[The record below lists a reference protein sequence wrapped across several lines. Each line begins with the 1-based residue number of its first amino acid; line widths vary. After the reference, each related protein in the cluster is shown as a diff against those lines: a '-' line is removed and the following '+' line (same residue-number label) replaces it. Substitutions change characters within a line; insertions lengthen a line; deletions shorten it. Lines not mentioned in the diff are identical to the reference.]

1 MRSCQITQWCQ
12 RVMEMEAAKGGRY
25 IDATMG
31 NGNDT
36 LFLCGLAG
44 EGGSVTAFDVQEL
57 ALERTKK
64 LLSEHGMAHRARLL
78 LDSHVNMDRYEEPAS
93 VDVICFNFGYLPGGA
108 HGMST
113 RAETSVQA
121 IRKGLSLLKPGALM
135 SLCIYSGGDTG
146 FLERAEILALL
157 KSLDARQYTVMLHEY
172 YNRPNNPPLPA
183 FIFKAS

>member
-1 MRSCQITQWCQ
+1 MRGYQITKWCQ
-12 RVMEMEAAKGGRY
+12 RVMEMEAVKGGSY

-44 EGGSVTAFDVQEL
+44 ESGSVTAFDVQAL

-64 LLSEHGMAHRARLL
+64 LLSEHGVARRARLL
-78 LDSHVNMDRYEEPAS
+78 LDSHVNMDSYVKPAS

-108 HGMST
+108 HEMST

-121 IRKGLSLLKPGALM
+121 IRKGLTLLKPGALM

-146 FLERAEILALL
+146 FSERAEILALI